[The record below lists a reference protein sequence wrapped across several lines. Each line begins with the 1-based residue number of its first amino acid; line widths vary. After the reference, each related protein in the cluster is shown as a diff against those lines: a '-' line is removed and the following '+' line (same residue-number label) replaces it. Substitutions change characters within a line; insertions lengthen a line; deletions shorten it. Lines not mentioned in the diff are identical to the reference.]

1 MLLYP
6 QSHMVK
12 QLVSKH
18 ACDACAHFDLTESTT
33 KTMFT
38 MQQGHHK
45 RRAKRPS
52 PATHW
57 ESGNMLELP
66 SWVWINCPATT
77 YEPLSQWISNMRSS
91 LANDEEPLR

>member
-45 RRAKRPS
+45 RRA
-52 PATHW
+52 
-57 ESGNMLELP
+57 NMLELP